1 MPKSKRHPARR
12 PQQRNARRPHPQ
24 PAAAGRPA
32 AQRPAAASSRRRGFE
47 VRSAPLLA
55 TIHRLPR
62 WIMPLALAAVLV
74 LGLILPSP
82 LAGLLLLLVAA
93 FLGWLLALSWPLVDG
108 RGRVVRLAV
117 VAGLVVV
124 AVLRLAGRF

>member
-12 PQQRNARRPHPQ
+12 PQQRSARRPHPQ
-24 PAAAGRPA
+24 SPGSERGVG
-32 AQRPAAASSRRRGFE
+32 QRPAPASSWRRGFE

-62 WIMPLALAAVLV
+62 WIVPLGLAAVLV
-74 LGLILPSP
+74 LGLVLASP

-108 RGRVVRLAV
+108 RGRVLRLAIV
-117 VAGLVVV
+117 VGLVVV